1 MLRICFA
8 VSHDGSRSSLVQL
21 PMKNTNLLLVRYKTK
36 RKEGANFTLKQAMKG
51 LRGSGSVVLLFLEHP
66 R

>member
-1 MLRICFA
+1 
-8 VSHDGSRSSLVQL
+8 
-21 PMKNTNLLLVRYKTK
+21 MKNTNLLLVRYKTK